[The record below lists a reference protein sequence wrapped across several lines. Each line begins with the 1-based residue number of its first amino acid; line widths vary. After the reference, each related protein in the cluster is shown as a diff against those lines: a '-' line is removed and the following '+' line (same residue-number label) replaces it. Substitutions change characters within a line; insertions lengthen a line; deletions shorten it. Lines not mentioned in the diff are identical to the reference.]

1 VSSAAQ
7 LLTISMGRGLIFMPQ
22 RTSYQQGTPSW
33 VDLQTTDVEGA
44 KAFYG
49 GLFDWKFDDQAMPNG
64 GAYSMALVGSDTV
77 AAIAAQ
83 SPMQA
88 GMPPAWNTYLAVD
101 SVDDAVAK
109 AGAAGGVILMPATD
123 IPGAGRMAFVADPTG
138 AAVGLWQASGHI
150 GASLVNEPNTL
161 TWNELTTT
169 DNAAALAFYRAVAGI
184 ESAPTKMGDTEYTL
198 LKVDGSDV
206 GGATSPQMDGVPNH
220 WHVWFAVA
228 DTDAVAAVAAATGGG
243 LLVPPMDMPI
253 GKIATIRD
261 PQGAAF
267 SILGPRTDA

>member
-1 VSSAAQ
+1 
-7 LLTISMGRGLIFMPQ
+7 MCKGLIFMPQ
-22 RTSYQQGTPSW
+22 RTSYQEGTPSW
-33 VDLQTTDVEGA
+33 VDLQTTDVEAA

-49 GLFDWKFDDQAMPNG
+49 GLFGWKFDDQPMPDNG
-64 GAYSMALVGSDTV
+64 VYSMALVGADTV
-77 AAIAAQ
+77 AAIAPQA
-83 SPMQA
+83 PMQVQM
-88 GMPPAWNTYLAVD
+88 GVPPLWNTYIAVD

-109 AGAAGGVILMPATD
+109 AGGAGGTVLMPATD

-150 GASLVNEPNTL
+150 GATLVNEPNTL
-161 TWNELTTT
+161 TWNELTTS
-169 DNAAALAFYRAVAGI
+169 DNATALPFYRAVAGI

-198 LKVDGSDV
+198 LKVDGADV

-228 DTDAVAAVAAATGGG
+228 DTDVTAASAAAAGGS

-267 SILGPRTDA
+267 SILGPRPGA